1 MYRSSSGRG
10 RSNVRRWQ
18 TGAVVGVTIAVVG
31 VGLGVASAGE
41 TVPTVNCPQVG
52 IGVAVPAQQLA
63 DVQRNLELL
72 NTQIAEANQRL
83 RSTVGQGGANFIQNA
98 ILGPLKDKRFATIN
112 RIETAIGRNAAKLDL
127 NAEGLSAC
135 TLNKGG
141 GSSTKQSTALP
152 AAGASAGGATAA
164 VSTVK
169 CPQVRITVAVPTQ
182 QRADVDRNLALLNTQ
197 IAEANQRLRSTV
209 GQGGVNFIQNAILGP
224 LKDKR
229 FATINRIET
238 AIGRNAAKPD
248 LNAEG
253 LSACTLDAAAAPAA
267 SPTTKAPTTT
277 APTGKAPAPTS
288 KAPAPAEPVAAVP
301 TGSPVA
307 LNGQL
312 SVCGVNLCNQAG
324 KAIQLRGM
332 SSHGLQFF
340 PNCVNGN
347 SLAALRNDWKADFIR
362 LSMYVQEGGL
372 ATDPTGFTNKVNGLV
387 DNATALGLYVIV
399 DFHILTPGDPNF
411 NLALSKTFFANVTA
425 KHAGNTN
432 VLYEVAN
439 EPNSVSWDGI
449 KSYADQVIPVIRK
462 NSPNSVVLVGT
473 RGFSSLGLT
482 DGADEREILA
492 DPVAFKN
499 VMYTFHFYAASHG
512 ADRRAVVA
520 RAAKELPLFVS
531 EFGSQT
537 FTGDGAND
545 FTSTTAW
552 LDLLKAN
559 KISYGMWSF
568 SDGRESNSVFK
579 QGTCAGSTF
588 AGTGVLTEAGRYLRS
603 RILTGV
609 GNPN

>member
-1 MYRSSSGRG
+1 MYRSKFGLGRLK
-10 RSNVRRWQ
+10 VRRWQ
-18 TGAVVGVTIAVVG
+18 AYAVAGVAVVVVG
-31 VGLGVASAGE
+31 AGLGIASAGE
-41 TVPTVNCPQVG
+41 TVPTVNCPQVAVN
-52 IGVAVPAQQLA
+52 VAVPAQQRA
-63 DVQRNLELL
+63 DVQNNLKLL
-72 NTQIAEANQRL
+72 NTQIDEANQRL
-83 RSTVGQGGANFIQNA
+83 RTTVGQGGPNFIQNA

-112 RIETAIGRNAAKLDL
+112 RIETAIGRNAPKPDL

-135 TLNKGG
+135 TLNKNGRA
-141 GSSTKQSTALP
+141 SKKQNTTLS
-152 AAGASAGGATAA
+152 AAATAA
-164 VSTVK
+164 QPVPTVS
-169 CPQVRITVAVPTQ
+169 CPTVRITVAVPAQ
-182 QRADVDRNLALLNTQ
+182 QKADVDRNLALLKTQ
-197 IAEANQRLRSTV
+197 IGEANQRLRTTV
-209 GQGGVNFIQNAILGP
+209 GQGGPNFIQNAILGP

-238 AIGRNAAKPD
+238 AIGRNAPKPD

-253 LSACTLDAAAAPAA
+253 LSACTLN
-267 SPTTKAPTTT
+267 KAPTPAESKSPAVKASVTA
-277 APTGKAPAPTS
+277 APTTR
-288 KAPAPAEPVAAVP
+288 APAPAPPKANAP
-301 TGSPVA
+301 AGSPVTV
-307 LNGQL
+307 NGQL
-312 SVCGVNLCNQAG
+312 SVCGVRLCNQSG
-324 KAIQLRGM
+324 TAIQLRGM

-340 PNCVNGN
+340 PNCVNPD

-372 ATDPTGFTNKVNGLV
+372 ASDPTGFTNKVNGLV
-387 DNATALGLYVIV
+387 DDATALGLYVIV

-411 NLALSKTFFANVTA
+411 NLGLAKTFFENVTA
-425 KHAGNTN
+425 KHAAKNN
-432 VLYEVAN
+432 VLYEIAN
-439 EPNSVSWDGI
+439 EPNGVSWDAI

-482 DGADEREILA
+482 DGSDEKEILA
-492 DPVAFKN
+492 DPVDFKN

-520 RAAKELPLFVS
+520 RAATKLPLFVS

-537 FTGDGAND
+537 FTGDGTND

-579 QGTCAGSTF
+579 QGTCAGTTF
-588 AGTGVLTEAGRYLRS
+588 AGTNVLTEAGRYLRS

>member
-1 MYRSSSGRG
+1 MDRSKFGLGRLK
-10 RSNVRRWQ
+10 VHRWQ
-18 TGAVVGVTIAVVG
+18 AYAVAGVAVVVVG
-31 VGLGVASAGE
+31 AGLGIASAGE
-41 TVPTVNCPQVG
+41 TVPTVNCPAVAVN
-52 IGVAVPAQQLA
+52 VAVPAQQRA
-63 DVQRNLELL
+63 DVQNNLKLL
-72 NTQIAEANQRL
+72 NTQIDEANQRL
-83 RSTVGQGGANFIQNA
+83 RTTVGQGGARFIDNA

-112 RIETAIGRNAAKLDL
+112 RIETAIGRNAPKPNL

-135 TLNKGG
+135 KLNKNGRA
-141 GSSTKQSTALP
+141 SKKQSTTLS
-152 AAGASAGGATAA
+152 AAATAA
-164 VSTVK
+164 QPVPTVSCPTVK
-169 CPQVRITVAVPTQ
+169 INVAVPAQ
-182 QRADVDRNLALLNTQ
+182 QKADVDRNLALLKTQ
-197 IAEANQRLRSTV
+197 IAEANERLRTTV
-209 GQGGVNFIQNAILGP
+209 GQGGARFIDNAILGP

-238 AIGRNAAKPD
+238 AIGRNAPKPN

-253 LSACTLDAAAAPAA
+253 LSACKLNKTSAPAA
-267 SPTTKAPTTT
+267 SKSPAVKASVTAAPTTR
-277 APTGKAPAPTS
+277 APAPPQPDVKAPA
-288 KAPAPAEPVAAVP
+288 
-301 TGSPVA
+301 GSPVA

-312 SVCGVNLCNQAG
+312 SVCGVRLCNQSG
-324 KAIQLRGM
+324 TAIQLRGM

-340 PNCVNGN
+340 PNCVNAN

-372 ATDPTGFTNKVNGLV
+372 ASDPTGFTDKVNGLV
-387 DNATALGLYVIV
+387 DEATKLGLYAVV

-411 NLALSKTFFANVTA
+411 NLGLAKTFFANVTA
-425 KHAGNTN
+425 KHAGSNN
-432 VLYEVAN
+432 VLYEIAN
-439 EPNSVSWDGI
+439 EPNGVSWDAI
-449 KSYADQVIPVIRK
+449 KSYADQVIPVVRK

-482 DGADEREILA
+482 DGSDEKEILA
-492 DPVAFKN
+492 DPVDFKN

-537 FTGDGAND
+537 FTGDGTND
-545 FTSTTAW
+545 FTSTNAW
-552 LDLLKAN
+552 LDLFKTN

-579 QGTCAGSTF
+579 QGTCAGTTF
-588 AGTGVLTEAGRYLRS
+588 AGTSVLTEAGRYIRS

>member
-1 MYRSSSGRG
+1 MYRSKVGFSRLK
-10 RSNVRRWQ
+10 VRRWQ
-18 TGAVVGVTIAVVG
+18 TYAVAGVAVVAVG
-31 VGLGVASAGE
+31 AGLGIASASE
-41 TVPTVNCPQVG
+41 PVPTVNCPQVAVN
-52 IGVAVPAQQLA
+52 VAVPAQQRA
-63 DVQRNLELL
+63 DVQNNLKLL
-72 NTQIAEANQRL
+72 NTQIDEANRRL
-83 RSTVGQGGANFIQNA
+83 RTTVGQGGPNFIQNA

-112 RIETAIGRNAAKLDL
+112 RIETAIGRNAPKPDL

-135 TLNKGG
+135 TLNKNGG
-141 GSSTKQSTALP
+141 ASKKQNTALS
-152 AAGASAGGATAA
+152 AAATAA
-164 VSTVK
+164 QPVPTVNCPTVK
-169 CPQVRITVAVPTQ
+169 IAVAVPAQ
-182 QRADVDRNLALLNTQ
+182 QKADVDRNLALLKTQ
-197 IAEANQRLRSTV
+197 IDEANRRLRTTV
-209 GQGGVNFIQNAILGP
+209 GQGGPNFIQNAILGP

-238 AIGRNAAKPD
+238 AIGRNAPKPD

-253 LSACTLDAAAAPAA
+253 LSACTLNKAPMPAA
-267 SPTTKAPTTT
+267 SKSPTVKASVTAAPTTR
-277 APTGKAPAPTS
+277 APTPAQS
-288 KAPAPAEPVAAVP
+288 NANVPAGNPVAV
-301 TGSPVA
+301 
-307 LNGQL
+307 NGQL
-312 SVCGVNLCNQAG
+312 SVCGVRLCNQSG
-324 KAIQLRGM
+324 TAIQLRGM

-340 PNCVNGN
+340 PNCVNTD

-372 ATDPTGFTNKVNGLV
+372 ASDPTGFTNKVNGLV
-387 DNATALGLYVIV
+387 DDATALGLYVIV

-411 NLALSKTFFANVTA
+411 NLGLAKTFFTNVTA
-425 KHAGNTN
+425 KHAGNNN
-432 VLYEVAN
+432 VLYEIAN
-439 EPNSVSWDGI
+439 EPNGVSWDAI

-482 DGADEREILA
+482 DGSDEKEILA
-492 DPVAFKN
+492 DPVDFRN

-520 RAAKELPLFVS
+520 RAATELPLFVS

-537 FTGDGAND
+537 FTGDGTND

-579 QGTCAGSTF
+579 QGTCAGTNF
-588 AGTGVLTEAGRYLRS
+588 AGTGVLTATGRYIRS

>member
-1 MYRSSSGRG
+1 MYRSRSGLG
-10 RSNVRRWQ
+10 PSKVRRWQ
-18 TGAVVGVTIAVVG
+18 VGAVVAVAVVGVG
-31 VGLGVASAGE
+31 VGLGVASASE
-41 TVPTVNCPQVG
+41 TVPTVNCPQVAVN
-52 IGVAVPAQQLA
+52 VAVPAQQRA
-63 DVQRNLELL
+63 DVQNNLQLL
-72 NTQIAEANQRL
+72 NTQITEANQRL
-83 RSTVGQGGANFIQNA
+83 RSTVGQGGPNFIQNA

-112 RIETAIGRNAAKLDL
+112 RIETAIGRNAPKPNL

-135 TLNKGG
+135 SLNKGG
-141 GSSTKQSTALP
+141 GTSKKQNTALP
-152 AAGASAGGATAA
+152 SVAAASGGAATA
-164 VSTVK
+164 VPTVN
-169 CPQVRITVAVPTQ
+169 CPQVVVNVAVPAQ
-182 QRADVDRNLALLNTQ
+182 QRADVDRNLALLKTQ
-197 IAEANQRLRSTV
+197 ITEADQRLRSTV
-209 GQGGVNFIQNAILGP
+209 GQGGPNFIQNAILGP

-238 AIGRNAAKPD
+238 AIGRNAPKPN

-253 LSACTLDAAAAPAA
+253 LSACTLK
-267 SPTTKAPTTT
+267 S
-277 APTGKAPAPTS
+277 
-288 KAPAPAEPVAAVP
+288 APAPAPSKTATTKATVAPTKSAPAPARPEATSPAGTPVAV
-301 TGSPVA
+301 
-307 LNGQL
+307 NGQL
-312 SVCGVNLCNQAG
+312 SVCGVHLCNKAG
-324 KAIQLRGM
+324 TPIQLRGM

-340 PNCVNGN
+340 PNCVNAN

-387 DNATALGLYVIV
+387 DNATALGLYVVV

-411 NLALSKTFFANVTA
+411 NLGLAKTFFANVTA

-432 VLYEVAN
+432 VLYEIAN
-439 EPNSVSWDGI
+439 EPNGVSWDGI

-482 DGADEREILA
+482 DGSDEKEILA
-492 DPVAFKN
+492 DPVDFKN

-520 RAAKELPLFVS
+520 RAAKELPLFVT

-537 FTGDGAND
+537 FTGDGTND
-545 FTSTTAW
+545 FASTTAW

-568 SDGRESNSVFK
+568 SDGHESNSVFK
-579 QGTCAGSTF
+579 QGACAGSNF
-588 AGTGVLTEAGRYLRS
+588 AGTGVLTATGRYIRS

>member
-1 MYRSSSGRG
+1 
-10 RSNVRRWQ
+10 
-18 TGAVVGVTIAVVG
+18 
-31 VGLGVASAGE
+31 
-41 TVPTVNCPQVG
+41 VPTVNCP
-52 IGVAVPAQQLA
+52 
-63 DVQRNLELL
+63 
-72 NTQIAEANQRL
+72 T
-83 RSTVGQGGANFIQNA
+83 
-98 ILGPLKDKRFATIN
+98 
-112 RIETAIGRNAAKLDL
+112 
-127 NAEGLSAC
+127 
-135 TLNKGG
+135 
-141 GSSTKQSTALP
+141 
-152 AAGASAGGATAA
+152 
-164 VSTVK
+164 
-169 CPQVRITVAVPTQ
+169 VRITVAVPAQ
-182 QRADVDRNLALLNTQ
+182 QKADVDRNLALLKTQ
-197 IAEANQRLRSTV
+197 VNEANQRLRTTV
-209 GQGGVNFIQNAILGP
+209 GQGGARFIDNAILGP

-238 AIGRNAAKPD
+238 AIGRNAAKPN

-253 LSACTLDAAAAPAA
+253 LSACTLNKASIPAAPKSPTVKASATAAPA
-267 SPTTKAPTTT
+267 TKAPDT
-277 APTGKAPAPTS
+277 
-288 KAPAPAEPVAAVP
+288 KAPAPAQPDAKAP
-301 TGSPVA
+301 AGSPVSV
-307 LNGQL
+307 NGQL
-312 SVCGVNLCNQAG
+312 SVCGVRLCNQSG
-324 KAIQLRGM
+324 TAIQLRGM

-340 PNCVNGN
+340 PNCVNRD

-372 ATDPTGFTNKVNGLV
+372 ASDPTGFTNKVNGLV
-387 DNATALGLYVIV
+387 DDATALGLYVVV

-411 NLALSKTFFANVTA
+411 NLGLAKTFFANVTA
-425 KHAGNTN
+425 KHAGSNN

-439 EPNSVSWDGI
+439 EPNGVSWDAI

-462 NSPNSVVLVGT
+462 SSPNSVVLVGT

-482 DGADEREILA
+482 DGSDEKEILA
-492 DPVAFKN
+492 DPVDFKN

-537 FTGDGAND
+537 FTGDGTND
-545 FTSTTAW
+545 FASTTAW

-579 QGTCAGSTF
+579 QGTCAGTTF
-588 AGTGVLTEAGRYLRS
+588 AGAGVLTEAGRYIRS